1 MQRPSE
7 NYDTLRLRMI
17 RARLLKGHLCP
28 TAPFERRKQL
38 RDLRDAGAASQGV
51 QVGLPDAFEGFEE
64 DGGQDDG
71 SDAGNG
77 PQDFVGASAFHRA
90 EPAMP
95 TRPLPGMDA
104 TASSITASVMHAILR
119 DAMTVPRFQ
128 PYFPKTRRRRHPQ
141 NTIWVFTDFV
151 RSEAHSNAS
160 IASST
165 AKVWVISGLVSIRP
179 SRIICT
185 ACPNSS

>member
-71 SDAGNG
+71 SNAGNG
-77 PQDFVGASAFHRA
+77 PQDFDGASAFHRA

-104 TASSITASVMHAILR
+104 TANSIIASVNACDFARCHDGALLS
-119 DAMTVPRFQ
+119 TL
-128 PYFPKTRRRRHPQ
+128 FPKNPASQTPSKHDLGLYR
-141 NTIWVFTDFV
+141 FCAV
-151 RSEAHSNAS
+151 RGAFERLN
-160 IASST
+160 
-165 AKVWVISGLVSIRP
+165 
-179 SRIICT
+179 RII
-185 ACPNSS
+185 NSEGLGD

>member
-1 MQRPSE
+1 
-7 NYDTLRLRMI
+7 MI

-38 RDLRDAGAASQGV
+38 RDLRDAGADSQDV

-77 PQDFVGASAFHRA
+77 PQDFDGASAFHRA

-104 TASSITASVMHAILR
+104 NASSIIASVMHAILR
-119 DAMTVPRFQ
+119 DAMTVPCFQ
-128 PYFPKTRRRRHPQ
+128 PYFPEKPGVSDTLKTRSGSLPTLCGQRRIRTPQ
-141 NTIWVFTDFV
+141 SHHQQ
-151 RSEAHSNAS
+151 R
-160 IASST
+160 
-165 AKVWVISGLVSIRP
+165 KSG
-179 SRIICT
+179 
-185 ACPNSS
+185 